1 MLPPLF
7 DFVGYYG
14 PVILFTLTFY
24 FLIERTPYLIVFIF
38 GSIANT
44 FLNHLLKTTFREHR
58 PQGQIPFIDHDQLT
72 GAQQYGL
79 PSMHA
84 QASFFALAFLF
95 FSHGPQSALYFM
107 GFICALT
114 LFQRWKFRR
123 HSVKQLVLGSLI
135 GTSFAYILVY
145 TTQYYLYDHKTLRI

>member
-1 MLPPLF
+1 MLPPIF
-7 DFVGYYG
+7 DIIGHYG

-44 FLNHLLKTTFREHR
+44 FLNQMLKSTFREPR
-58 PQGQIPFIDHDQLT
+58 PSGQIEFIDHEYLT
-72 GAQQYGL
+72 GIQQYGL
-79 PSMHA
+79 PSGHA

-95 FSHGPQSALYFM
+95 FSHGPQSAIYIM
-107 GFICALT
+107 AFICVLT

-123 HSVKQLVLGSLI
+123 HSVKQLAAGSLI
-135 GTSFAYILVY
+135 GTGFAYILVY
-145 TTQYYLYDHKTLRI
+145 ITQYYLYDHKTIRI